1 MTASRRAHHEKAGNG
16 NTRIRHAGRSPGRMP
31 GRRISASA
39 RARVQRIGASWPGL
53 ARFGPAI
60 SIPSGNLSAYRIF
73 LGLSWRFWDSLDRF
87 GLVWP
92 TYLCFSSKSGR
103 TRVYLGR
110 SGHSW
115 PVLGCSGPRIFG
127 PARNPAAHRVFL
139 GLFGPPAS
147 SAARFGP
154 FPLRGSRKRAKKAR
168 GLNTN
173 RCDFPVSC
181 IY

>member
-1 MTASRRAHHEKAGNG
+1 MKRLGTGTRASGTPGARPGECADAGSAP
-16 NTRIRHAGRSPGRMP
+16 RPGRASSGSAHP
-31 GRRISASA
+31 GPVWPSYLHSSRKSVRIPHFSGPFVAFLGFF
-39 RARVQRIGASWPGL
+39 RPFWPGL
-53 ARFGPAI
+53 AHLSLFQLEIRPHTRLSGPFRAV
-60 SIPSGNLSAYRIF
+60 P
-73 LGLSWRFWDSLDRF
+73 
-87 GLVWP
+87 
-92 TYLCFSSKSGR
+92 
-103 TRVYLGR
+103 GR

-181 IY
+181 I